1 MKLYL
6 RFWKWNDF
14 RAKQPYFGKSTR
26 LLELRRFVREN
37 MGFLLL
43 TNMQIYIKKNRA
55 EKVTNTL
62 EM

>member
-14 RAKQPYFGKSTR
+14 RAKQPYFGKSAR
-26 LLELRRFVREN
+26 LLELRRFVQEN

-43 TNMQIYIKKNRA
+43 TNMQIYIKKIGLR
-55 EKVTNTL
+55 K
-62 EM
+62 